1 MKYYVIIE
9 DIEQDQFYD
18 IAFIR
23 VGQMDDNEGVIVTL
37 PIPHGL
43 NNDWVDHIFSLELNK
58 ILEYMD
64 GKTTQ
69 ETKKENG

>member
-9 DIEQDQFYD
+9 DITQDQFYD

-23 VGQMDDNEGVIVTL
+23 VGQMDDQTGVLLSL

-43 NNDWVDHIFSLELNK
+43 NHEWVDKLINNELNK